1 MTYRIRELLAEKGM
15 TQKDLSELTG
25 VTESAIS
32 HYIKGDRTPRCANL
46 VKIAKALGT
55 TADDLLLSGDREIDR
70 KAAKS
75 DLGLAKAFVA
85 KNTPDMTTYPRRK
98 DVCMDNRTNEYTMY
112 KAALWILRQEIDQ
125 LVGNELTDLKHT
137 DPHNADIHIRRQQ
150 IREKVYGIVEKRVG
164 TVGE

>member
-1 MTYRIRELLAEKGM
+1 MTYRIKELLAEKGM
-15 TQKDLSELTG
+15 TQKNLSELTG

-32 HYIKGDRTPRCANL
+32 HYIKGDRTPRCTNL

-55 TADDLLLSGDREIDR
+55 TADDLLSGDREIDR

-75 DLGLAKAFVA
+75 DLGLAKALVA

-98 DVCMDNRTNEYTMY
+98 EVSMDNRTNEYTMY

-137 DPHNADIHIRRQQ
+137 DPQNADFDIRRQQ
-150 IREKVYGIVEKRVG
+150 VREKVYGILEKRMG
-164 TVGE
+164 TDGE